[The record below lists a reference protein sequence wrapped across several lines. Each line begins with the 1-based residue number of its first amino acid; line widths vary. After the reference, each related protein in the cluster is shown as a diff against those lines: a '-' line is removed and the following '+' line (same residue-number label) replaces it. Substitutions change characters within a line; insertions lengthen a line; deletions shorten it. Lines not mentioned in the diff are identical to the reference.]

1 MATTSMMTL
10 RIDRTLLAELKA
22 RARNQSRSTS
32 AEVVFILRKSL
43 QLTSATARR
52 SVQKPSMGMFAQF
65 DAPSK
70 RSLAD
75 ARETLSASLSQSIQA
90 SAVALGARPRGATR
104 TVKRK
109 P

>member
-1 MATTSMMTL
+1 MMTL

-32 AEVVFILRKSL
+32 AEVVFILRNSL
-43 QLTSATARR
+43 QLTGATQRR
-52 SVQKPSMGMFAQF
+52 IVQKPSMGMFAQF
-65 DAPSK
+65 GAPSK
-70 RSLAD
+70 QLLAD

-90 SAVALGARPRGATR
+90 SAAALGARQRGATSAA
-104 TVKRK
+104 KRK

>member
-1 MATTSMMTL
+1 MMTL

-32 AEVVFILRKSL
+32 AEVVFILRNSL
-43 QLTSATARR
+43 QLTSATPRR
-52 SVQKPSMGMFAQF
+52 TVQQPSMGMFAQF

-70 RSLAD
+70 HSLAG
-75 ARETLSASLSQSIQA
+75 ARETLRASLSQSIQA
-90 SAVALGARPRGATR
+90 STAALGAQQRGATR
-104 TVKRK
+104 AAKRR